1 MQEGFVIT
9 PNAAESRSSYTAY
22 PPATSTTQKDL
33 SDTRRT
39 RVAAAS
45 SPRPSAP
52 TPTQARAS
60 ISGKEE
66 TTRSRSSMRSS
77 RGSRFRG
84 SIHGSRSINIKSL
97 CSSPMRIDNRGL
109 IITAKQLLGACAAS
123 PTSRLRASK
132 RPRDRPPSYL
142 SPRRPACGAV
152 AAGSARLHHPTGCMA
167 DSLSATGFS
176 HTRKTHFSLD

>member
-22 PPATSTTQKDL
+22 PPATSTTQKDV
-33 SDTRRT
+33 SDTRQT

-66 TTRSRSSMRSS
+66 TTRSRSSEAADSGAVFMVVDLSSLRRTIAAAPCGSIIDKALSSLRSS
-77 RGSRFRG
+77 
-84 SIHGSRSINIKSL
+84 
-97 CSSPMRIDNRGL
+97 SSVRVRHPPPR
-109 IITAKQLLGACAAS
+109 ACAPANDRATVH
-123 PTSRLRASK
+123 PATCRPAGRPVARQLPGLRACTI
-132 RPRDRPPSYL
+132 PPSAW
-142 SPRRPACGAV
+142 PIRCPPPA
-152 AAGSARLHHPTGCMA
+152 SRTRARH
-167 DSLSATGFS
+167 
-176 HTRKTHFSLD
+176 SLD